1 LGAIIMRGVALSVI
15 GRMTDVGQGANAG
28 NPSARKRWRICFCWE
43 GSYAAS
49 IYSRF
54 VASSASAGR
63 DRTGGTDCKAIEPV
77 VLPRDGVTDEL
88 LEKYRLRK

>member
-1 LGAIIMRGVALSVI
+1 MRGVALCVI

-28 NPSARKRWRICFCWE
+28 NLSARKRWRICFCWE

-49 IYSRF
+49 IYSRS
-54 VASSASAGR
+54 VVSSASAAQ
-63 DRTGGTDCKAIEPV
+63 DRSGGTDCKAIEPV

-88 LEKYRLRK
+88 LEKYRLRE

>member
-1 LGAIIMRGVALSVI
+1 MRGVALSVI
-15 GRMTDVGQGANAG
+15 GRATDVGQGANAG
-28 NPSARKRWRICFCWE
+28 NLSARKRWRICFCWE

-49 IYSRF
+49 IRSCF
-54 VASSASAGR
+54 VVSSASTSAGR
-63 DRTGGTDCKAIEPV
+63 DRTGGTNCKAIEPV